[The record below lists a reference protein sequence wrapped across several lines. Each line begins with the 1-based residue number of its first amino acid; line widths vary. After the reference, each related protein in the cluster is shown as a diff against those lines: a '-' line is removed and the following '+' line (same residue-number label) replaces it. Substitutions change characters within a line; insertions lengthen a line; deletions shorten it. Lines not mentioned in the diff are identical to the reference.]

1 MMTTINKKN
10 NLSSLDGKGQ
20 RLYKKAL
27 KLIPGGTQLLSKRP
41 ELHLPEGWPP
51 YYKKA
56 AGCRVWDLD
65 GKEYIDMSTM
75 GIGACILGYAD
86 PDVNRAVKEA
96 IDSGSMSSLNAPEEV
111 ACAELL
117 ISLHPWADMAR
128 FARTGG
134 ESMAIA
140 VRIARSYSRKDIVMF
155 CGYHGWHDWYLS
167 ANLNEGDA
175 LGAHLLSGLS
185 PTGVP
190 RYLKG
195 SSVPFYFNNLEDF
208 RTKYAQNKNKVGAI
222 VLESIRNDPPT
233 SEFIAAIRQICDEE
247 KAVFIVDE
255 ITSGFRLNC
264 GGAHMVYGF
273 EPDIAVYAKGIS
285 NGYPMAAI
293 LGKEKI
299 MQAAQDSFIS
309 STYWTERI
317 GPTAAIATIEKM
329 QQRNVQERLI
339 AVGQT
344 VQDIWRQGAE
354 DNDIPVGITGIFPLS
369 HMGFKEKPLVYKTL
383 FAQQML
389 KKGFLAPPV
398 VYSSYAHEPDILTQ
412 YKQATLETFQEIYQ
426 FRKAGNPEKFLEG
439 PVCHAGFKRLN

>member
-1 MMTTINKKN
+1 MTSDTQ
-10 NLSSLDGKGQ
+10 L
-20 RLYKKAL
+20 LYDKAKL
-27 KLIPGGTQLLSKRP
+27 LIPGGTQLLSKRP
-41 ELHLPEGWPP
+41 ELYLPNGWPA
-51 YYKKA
+51 YYRKA

-96 IDSGSMSSLNAPEEV
+96 IDDGSMSSLNAPEEV

-117 ISLHPWADMAR
+117 ISLHPWADMVR

-134 ESMAIA
+134 ESMAVA

-167 ANLNEGDA
+167 ANLNGGDA
-175 LGAHLLSGLS
+175 LGAHLLPGLS

-190 RYLKG
+190 GHLKG
-195 SSVPFYFNNLEDF
+195 SSVPFYFNNMEDF
-208 RTKYAQNKNKVGAI
+208 LSKYGQNKGKVGAI
-222 VLESIRNDPPT
+222 VLESVRNDPPT
-233 SEFIAAIRQICDEE
+233 SEFIAAIRQICDDE

-273 EPDIAVYAKGIS
+273 EPDMAVYAKGIS

-293 LGKEKI
+293 LGKGNI
-299 MQAAQDSFIS
+299 MQTAQDSFIS

-317 GPTAAIATIEKM
+317 GSVAAVATIEKM
-329 QQRNVQERLI
+329 RKMNVQERLI

-344 VQDIWRQGAE
+344 VQNIWREGAE
-354 DNDIPVGITGIFPLS
+354 ENDIQVDITGIFPLS
-369 HMGFKEKPLVYKTL
+369 HMAFREKPPVYKTL
-383 FAQQML
+383 FTQQML

-398 VYSSYAHEPDILTQ
+398 FYSSYAHEKNILAQ
-412 YKQATLETFQEIYQ
+412 YRQAALETFYEICK
-426 FRKAGNPEKFLEG
+426 FRETGDPENYLEG
-439 PVCHAGFKRLN
+439 PVCHSGFKRLN

>member
-1 MMTTINKKN
+1 MTSKTQLLYNKAK
-10 NLSSLDGKGQ
+10 L
-20 RLYKKAL
+20 
-27 KLIPGGTQLLSKRP
+27 LIPGGTQLLSKRP
-41 ELHLPEGWPP
+41 ELHLPEGWPA

-56 AGCRVWDLD
+56 EGCRLWDLD
-65 GKEYIDMSTM
+65 GNEYIDMSTM
-75 GIGACILGYAD
+75 GIGTCILGYAD
-86 PDVNRAVKEA
+86 PDVNRAVKDA

-111 ACAELL
+111 ACAELM
-117 ISLHPWADMAR
+117 ISLHPWADMVR

-134 ESMAIA
+134 ESMAVA

-167 ANLNEGDA
+167 ANLNEGNA
-175 LGAHLLSGLS
+175 LDEHLLPGLS

-195 SSVPFYFNNLEDF
+195 SSIPFYFNNLEDF
-208 RTKYAQNKNKVGAI
+208 LAKYRQNRDKVGAI
-222 VLESIRNDPPT
+222 VLEAVRNDPPT
-233 SEFIAAIRQICDEE
+233 SEFIASIRQVCAEE
-247 KAVFIVDE
+247 KVVFIVDE

-273 EPDIAVYAKGIS
+273 EPDIAVYAKGMS
-285 NGYPMAAI
+285 NGFPMAAI
-293 LGKEKI
+293 IGKGKI

-309 STYWTERI
+309 STYWTEKI

-329 QQRNVQERLI
+329 QQLQVQERLI

-344 VQDIWRQGAE
+344 VQDIWRQGAKE
-354 DNDIPVGITGIFPLS
+354 NDIPVDITGIFPLS
-369 HMGFKEKPLVYKTL
+369 HMSFQEKPLVYKTL
-383 FAQQML
+383 FAQHML

-398 VYSSYAHEPDILTQ
+398 VYSSYAHEPDVLEK
-412 YKQATLETFQEIYQ
+412 YRQAALETFQEICK
-426 FRKAGNPEKFLEG
+426 FRKTGHPEKFLEG

>member
-1 MMTTINKKN
+1 MIEKKRKILLQN
-10 NLSSLDGKGQ
+10 GKGQ
-20 RLYKKAL
+20 HLYEKAL

-41 ELHLPEGWPP
+41 ELHLPNGWPV

-56 AGCRVWDLD
+56 SGCKVWDLD
-65 GKEYIDMSTM
+65 DREFIDMSTM
-75 GIGACILGYAD
+75 GIGTCILGYAD
-86 PDVNRAVKEA
+86 PDVNRVVKEV
-96 IDSGSMSSLNAPEEV
+96 IDSGSMSSLNAPEDV

-117 ISLHPWADMAR
+117 ISLHPWAEMVR

-167 ANLNEGDA
+167 ANLNDGDA

-185 PTGVP
+185 PSGVP

-195 SSVPFYFNNLEDF
+195 SSVPFYFNDLEDF
-208 RTKYAQNKNKVGAI
+208 RIKYLQNEGKVGAI
-222 VLESIRNDPPT
+222 VLEAVRNDPP
-233 SEFIAAIRQICDEE
+233 SPEFITAIRQVCDEE
-247 KAVFIVDE
+247 EAVFIVDE

-264 GGAHMVYGF
+264 GGAHLIYGF
-273 EPDIAVYAKGIS
+273 EPDVAVFAKGIS

-293 LGKEKI
+293 LGKEKF
-299 MQAAQDSFIS
+299 MQAAQDTFIS
-309 STYWTERI
+309 STYWTEKI

-329 QQRNVQERLI
+329 QRQNVQERLVDI
-339 AVGQT
+339 GQAIQET
-344 VQDIWRQGAE
+344 WRQAAE
-354 DNDIPVGITGIFPLS
+354 EFSIPIDITGIPPLS
-369 HMGFKEKPLVYKTL
+369 HMAFKDNPLVYKTL

-389 KKGFLAPPV
+389 MKGFLAPPV
-398 VYSSYAHEPDILTQ
+398 VYSSYAHVPDILSE
-412 YKQATLETFQEIYQ
+412 YRQAVLETFQEIHK
-426 FRKAGNPEKFLEG
+426 FRKTGHPEKFLKG

>member
-1 MMTTINKKN
+1 MTTINEKN
-10 NLSSLDGKGQ
+10 NLSSSDGNKGQ

-41 ELHLPEGWPP
+41 ELHLPNGWPA

-65 GKEYIDMSTM
+65 GSEYIDMSTM
-75 GIGACILGYAD
+75 GIGTCILGYAD
-86 PDVNRAVKEA
+86 PDVNQAVKAA
-96 IDSGSMSSLNAPEEV
+96 IDDGSMSSLNAPEEV

-117 ISLHPWADMAR
+117 ISLHPWADMVR

-140 VRIARSYSRKDIVMF
+140 VRIARSYSRKDVVMF

-167 ANLNEGDA
+167 ANLNERNA
-175 LGAHLLSGLS
+175 LEEHLLPGLS

-190 RYLKG
+190 GYLKG

-208 RTKYAQNKNKVGAI
+208 LTKYRQNRDKVGAI
-222 VLESIRNDPPT
+222 VLEAVRNDPPT
-233 SEFIAAIRQICDEE
+233 SEFIAVIRQVCADE

-264 GGAHMVYGF
+264 GGAHLKYGI

-309 STYWTERI
+309 STYWTEKI

-339 AVGQT
+339 AIGQT
-344 VQDIWRQGAE
+344 VQDVWRQGAA
-354 DNDIPVGITGIFPLS
+354 DNDIPVEITGIFPLS
-369 HMGFKEKPLVYKTL
+369 HMAFKENPLVYKTL
-383 FAQQML
+383 FTQQML
-389 KKGFLAPPV
+389 KKRFLAPPV
-398 VYSSYAHEPDILTQ
+398 VYSSYAHDPDILSQ
-412 YKQATLETFQEIYQ
+412 YRQAVLETFQEIYK
-426 FRKAGNPEKFLEG
+426 FRKTGNPKKFLEG

>member
-1 MMTTINKKN
+1 MIDEKTNF
-10 NLSSLDGKGQ
+10 SFRDGKGQ

-27 KLIPGGTQLLSKRP
+27 NLIPGGTQLLSKRP

-56 AGCRVWDLD
+56 TGCRVWDLD
-65 GKEYIDMSTM
+65 DKEYIDMSTM

-86 PDVNRAVKEA
+86 PDVNQAVKDA

-117 ISLHPWADMAR
+117 ISLHPWADMVR

-208 RTKYAQNKNKVGAI
+208 RTKYTQNKDKIGAI
-222 VLESIRNDPPT
+222 VLESVRNDPPT
-233 SEFIAAIRQICDEE
+233 SEFIAAIRQVCDEE

-264 GGAHMVYGF
+264 GGAHMAYGV
-273 EPDIAVYAKGIS
+273 EPDIAVYAKGMS
-285 NGYPMAAI
+285 NGFPMAAVI
-293 LGKEKI
+293 GKEKI
-299 MQAAQDSFIS
+299 MQAAQESFIS
-309 STYWTERI
+309 STYWTEKI
-317 GPTAAIATIEKM
+317 GPTAAIATIGKM
-329 QQRNVQERLI
+329 QQLNVQGRLI

-344 VQDIWRQGAE
+344 VQDVWQQGAK
-354 DNDIPVGITGIFPLS
+354 DNDIPVDITGIFPLS
-369 HMGFKEKPLVYKTL
+369 HMTFTENPLVYKTL
-383 FAQQML
+383 FTQQML

-398 VYSSYAHEPDILTQ
+398 VYSSYAHEPDILSQ
-412 YKQATLETFQEIYQ
+412 YRQAALETFHEIYQ
-426 FRKAGNPEKFLEG
+426 FRKTCNPEKFLEG

>member
-1 MMTTINKKN
+1 MTTIDEQN
-10 NLSSLDGKGQ
+10 NITSRDGQGQ

-41 ELHLPEGWPP
+41 ELYLPNGWPA

-56 AGCRVWDLD
+56 SGCRVWDLD
-65 GKEYIDMSTM
+65 GREYIDMSTM

-86 PDVNRAVKEA
+86 PDVNGAVKGA
-96 IDSGSMSSLNAPEEV
+96 IDSGNMSSLNAPEEV

-117 ISLHPWADMAR
+117 ISLHPWADMVR

-167 ANLNEGDA
+167 ANLNDDDA

-190 RYLKG
+190 GYLKG
-195 SSVPFYFNNLEDF
+195 SSVPFYFNDLEDF
-208 RTKYAQNKNKVGAI
+208 RNKYEQNKNKVGAI
-222 VLESIRNDPPT
+222 VLESVRNDTPT
-233 SEFIAAIRQICDEE
+233 PEFIATIQQICHDE

-264 GGAHMVYGF
+264 GGAHLVYGF
-273 EPDIAVYAKGIS
+273 EPDIAVFAKGIS

-309 STYWTERI
+309 STYWTEKI
-317 GPTAAIATIEKM
+317 GPTAAIATIKKM
-329 QQRNVQERLI
+329 QQRNVPERLI
-339 AVGQT
+339 TVGQT

-354 DNDIPVGITGIFPLS
+354 EYDIPVDITGIFPLS
-369 HMGFKEKPLVYKTL
+369 HMAFKENPLVYKTL
-383 FAQQML
+383 FTQQML

-398 VYSSYAHEPDILTQ
+398 VYSSFAHEPDVLAQ
-412 YKQATLETFQEIYQ
+412 YRLVALDTFREINHFRQA
-426 FRKAGNPEKFLEG
+426 GHPEKFLEG
-439 PVCHAGFKRLN
+439 PVCHAEFKRLN